1 VARRA
6 VTSFL
11 LSALAGALGALLGLV
26 RPLADVPCPDPP
38 PVPLLSVPSPFVPRL
53 SFGLRGSYSKPQTGG
68 EP

>member
-1 VARRA
+1 MTAA
-6 VTSFL
+6 L

-26 RPLADVPCPDPP
+26 RPLPDAPCPDPSC
-38 PVPLLSVPSPFVPRL
+38 VPLLSGPSPFVPRL